1 MSTTADPLT
10 DVRVAELVARV
21 GEGRDVRRR
30 WVGATSTVLQLGP
43 DRTVKV
49 PHDDPEAVR
58 VCLLHAEVC
67 RSVRRLGVR
76 APEVLGVHQLPGWP
90 VPVVVSRLLPGD
102 ALEAGADRKSVV

>member
-102 ALEAGADRKSVV
+102 GTDQ